1 MFRDALYEPFRV
13 KKQHSPH
20 IKAER
25 SRGGA
30 KTEDSMECW
39 GCFHLGAGA
48 GAGIEP
54 IQKRDH
60 LLAIQ
65 SSKFGHHFGG
75 EHVLVVGCDVM
86 FNFIGT
92 SPLELA
98 ERALAPRL
106 VFFLQVSL

>member
-1 MFRDALYEPFRV
+1 
-13 KKQHSPH
+13 
-20 IKAER
+20 
-25 SRGGA
+25 
-30 KTEDSMECW
+30 MECW
-39 GCFHLGAGA
+39 SCFHVGATPGPVV
-48 GAGIEP
+48 EP

-65 SSKFGHHFGG
+65 GSKFGHHFGG
-75 EHVLVVGCDVM
+75 ELVLVVGCDVM

>member
-1 MFRDALYEPFRV
+1 M
-13 KKQHSPH
+13 
-20 IKAER
+20 
-25 SRGGA
+25 
-30 KTEDSMECW
+30 
-39 GCFHLGAGA
+39 GCFHVGAGP
-48 GAGIEP
+48 GAVIEP

-75 EHVLVVGCDVM
+75 ELVLVVGCDVM